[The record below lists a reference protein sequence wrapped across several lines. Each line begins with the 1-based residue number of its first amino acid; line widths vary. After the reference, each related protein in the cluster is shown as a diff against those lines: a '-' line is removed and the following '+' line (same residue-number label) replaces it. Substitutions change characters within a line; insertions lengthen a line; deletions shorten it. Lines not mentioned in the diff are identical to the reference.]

1 MLHRFRFR
9 LTTAGLALLGGCGAS
24 GASRSA
30 GGETAPAGT
39 VRDTVPAESSSDSI
53 RWLVSDSAAKAAEL
67 SIVVTRPRGAE
78 SALLNGYRRGEAR
91 ILVPVGWTVRWNW
104 RNADSSSRHSLVVM
118 AEREK
123 IPLEGGRPA
132 FSNAMT
138 RMVTEGLPAGRT
150 DQTTF
155 EAEEGGWYWL
165 LCGVPRHALAGEWLE
180 LRIDPDSA
188 DASVRIKNQ

>member
-9 LTTAGLALLGGCGAS
+9 ITTAGLALLGGCGAS

-78 SALLNGYRRGEAR
+78 SALLNGYRRGRRE
-91 ILVPVGWTVRWNW
+91 
-104 RNADSSSRHSLVVM
+104 SSSRWAGPCAGTGAM
-118 AEREK
+118 P
-123 IPLEGGRPA
+123 IPA
-132 FSNAMT
+132 
-138 RMVTEGLPAGRT
+138 
-150 DQTTF
+150 
-155 EAEEGGWYWL
+155 
-165 LCGVPRHALAGEWLE
+165 HALVWW
-180 LRIDPDSA
+180 
-188 DASVRIKNQ
+188 